1 MTNMRGPR
9 DKYRVIYLHEA
20 SETVKFMEL
29 QNVMVIVRDRR
40 LGEMRS
46 CLLCITFQIDWRIVY
61 MPYCMLPTAGNIS
74 LCLSQC
80 VIEIELRGET
90 LEPTSIVIIKWTEGS
105 FENVF

>member
-1 MTNMRGPR
+1 MRGPR
-9 DKYRVIYLHEA
+9 DIYRAIYLYEA

-46 CLLCITFQIDWRIVY
+46 CLLCIIFQIDWRIVY
-61 MPYCMLPTAGNIS
+61 MPYCMLPIAGNIA
-74 LCLSQC
+74 LRLSQC
-80 VIEIELRGET
+80 VTMTELRGET
-90 LEPTSIVIIKWTEGS
+90 IIANKHSDNNKWTEGS